1 MPCSV
6 ILRKGRF
13 SGEGQIYVLTT
24 NTFDREA
31 FFADWRVGRLVV
43 RELMRTEEEAWL
55 DSFAWVVMPDHF
67 HWLVQLRTGSL
78 AAVMRRTKSR
88 SSQAVNRLLGRSG
101 QLWQQGFHDRA
112 IRKEEDLL
120 ALARYIVRNPVRAG
134 LVSRVG
140 DYPLWGAVWV

>member
-6 ILRKGRF
+6 KLRKGRI

-24 NTFDREA
+24 NIVGREA
-31 FFADWRVGRLVV
+31 LFTDWRVGRLVV
-43 RELMRTEEEAWL
+43 GEFRRTEEEGWVESL
-55 DSFAWVVMPDHF
+55 AWVVMPDHF

-78 AAVMRRTKSR
+78 ATVMRRTKSR
-88 SSQAVNRLLGRSG
+88 SSLAVNRLLGRSG
-101 QLWQQGFHDRA
+101 QLWQRGVHDRA

-120 ALARYIVRNPVRAG
+120 AVARYIVRNPVRAG

-140 DYPLWGAVWV
+140 DYPLWDAVWV